1 MSRDKAAVQTV
12 LDKVRNDGRN
22 SLTAPECKTV
32 CEAYG
37 IPTPKEGLATTA
49 AEVFSPS
56 IARALASATDMRISR
71 SRSLT

>member
-12 LDKVRNDGRN
+12 LDKVRSDARN

-37 IPTPKEGLATTA
+37 IPTPKEGLATSA
-49 AEVFSPS
+49 AEAGQ
-56 IARALASATDMRISR
+56 IAKGLGFPVVLKVVRHW
-71 SRSLT
+71 